1 MWAIKGSA
9 ADVIRYVTNT
19 EKTMNENYRTDPA
32 FNSLENVLEYTAD
45 KMKTERQL
53 FVTGV
58 LCDSDPKTAAEQFR
72 KVKER
77 YRKKGGVVCYHG
89 YQAFNEGEVTPEL
102 AHEIGIKLAEEL
114 WGDRFQ
120 VLVTTHINTGKIH
133 NHFCLNSVGV
143 FDGKRYV
150 NSHADYKRM
159 RETSDRLCR
168 EYGLE
173 VVSKDNNR
181 NESYNIWQEDQNDYS
196 GTKKHLYEDLDAVL
210 EYVTSFEQ
218 FKREI
223 QNRGYVLE
231 YRGSF
236 LRIRPDEGKKF
247 YRLDRL
253 GEGYTV
259 EDIRDRCRQ
268 NYYDNSRG
276 EYDYYSLPR
285 RDRSKGIAG
294 LYGYYVYL
302 LKIYPK
308 MDLSLSREV
317 YVSLREESRKA
328 KMYSEEAVL
337 LDDNKI
343 KTADDM
349 RRFTQSVSDQFRE
362 LAIKRSKLRNKLRR
376 MTDSEAMQPIK
387 DEMYALTDEMKELRR
402 KMKLCEDI
410 ARRSGAV
417 EAVVN
422 TIDSYGYE
430 KENTQQRRNER

>member
-1 MWAIKGSA
+1 MTDLEMVTQSRTYASG
-9 ADVIRYVTNT
+9 ADRT
-19 EKTMNENYRTDPA
+19 TM
-32 FNSLENVLEYTAD
+32 
-45 KMKTERQL
+45 
-53 FVTGV
+53 
-58 LCDSDPKTAAEQFR
+58 
-72 KVKER
+72 
-77 YRKKGGVVCYHG
+77 
-89 YQAFNEGEVTPEL
+89 
-102 AHEIGIKLAEEL
+102 
-114 WGDRFQ
+114 
-120 VLVTTHINTGKIH
+120 TTHG
-133 NHFCLNSVGV
+133 
-143 FDGKRYV
+143 
-150 NSHADYKRM
+150 
-159 RETSDRLCR
+159 
-168 EYGLE
+168 
-173 VVSKDNNR
+173 
-181 NESYNIWQEDQNDYS
+181 
-196 GTKKHLYEDLDAVL
+196 
-210 EYVTSFEQ
+210 
-218 FKREI
+218 
-223 QNRGYVLE
+223 
-231 YRGSF
+231 
-236 LRIRPDEGKKF
+236 
-247 YRLDRL
+247 
-253 GEGYTV
+253 
-259 EDIRDRCRQ
+259 
-268 NYYDNSRG
+268 G

-328 KMYSEEAVL
+328 KIYSDEAVL

-422 TIDSYGYE
+422 TIDSYEITADKKKITKDYLTRD
-430 KENTQQRRNER
+430 K

>member
-1 MWAIKGSA
+1 MRYYDQTKTYNQLREMSDRICEEHGLS
-9 ADVIRYVTNT
+9 VIR
-19 EKTMNENYRTDPA
+19 
-32 FNSLENVLEYTAD
+32 
-45 KMKTERQL
+45 
-53 FVTGV
+53 
-58 LCDSDPKTAAEQFR
+58 
-72 KVKER
+72 
-77 YRKKGGVVCYHG
+77 
-89 YQAFNEGEVTPEL
+89 TPEHSSL
-102 AHEIGIKLAEEL
+102 
-114 WGDRFQ
+114 
-120 VLVTTHINTGKIH
+120 
-133 NHFCLNSVGV
+133 S
-143 FDGKRYV
+143 Y
-150 NSHADYKRM
+150 ADWQK
-159 RETSDRLCR
+159 END
-168 EYGLE
+168 E
-173 VVSKDNNR
+173 V
-181 NESYNIWQEDQNDYS
+181 S

-259 EDIRDRCRQ
+259 EDIRERCRQ
-268 NYYDNSRG
+268 NYYDNSRN

-337 LDDNKI
+337 LDENKI

-362 LAIKRSKLRNKLRR
+362 LAVKRSKLRNKLRR
-376 MTDSEAMQPIK
+376 MTDSEAMQSIK

-422 TIDSYGYE
+422 TIDRYGYE